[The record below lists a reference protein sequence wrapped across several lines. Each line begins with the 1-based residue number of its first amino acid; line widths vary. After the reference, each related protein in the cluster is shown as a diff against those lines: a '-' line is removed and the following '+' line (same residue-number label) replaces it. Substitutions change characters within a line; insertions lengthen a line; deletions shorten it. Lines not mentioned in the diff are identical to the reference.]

1 MQKMKKIFVDSN
13 VILRILTRD
22 DENQFIKAE
31 ELFKRA
37 INGEVLLLCGPP
49 VLFEVVWTLEARYRI
64 PAAVILD
71 YLEALLA
78 TPGLVIIDRAL
89 VEKAISKSRKS
100 GIEFPD
106 AYVSVIAEEHE
117 CGEIATFNISD
128 FKQLSVKLY
137 PF

>member
-1 MQKMKKIFVDSN
+1 MKKIFVDSN

-22 DENQFIKAE
+22 DENQFLKAE
-31 ELFKRA
+31 QLFKRA

-49 VLFEVVWTLEARYRI
+49 VLFEVVWTLEARYKI
-64 PAAVILD
+64 QSTVILD
-71 YLEALLA
+71 YIEALLA
-78 TPGLVIIDRAL
+78 TSGIVIIDRIF

-106 AYVSVIAEEHE
+106 AYVSVLAEEHG

-128 FKQLSVKLY
+128 FKKLNVKLY

>member
-1 MQKMKKIFVDSN
+1 MKKIFVDSN

-22 DENQFIKAE
+22 DENQFMK
-31 ELFKRA
+31 
-37 INGEVLLLCGPP
+37 
-49 VLFEVVWTLEARYRI
+49 
-64 PAAVILD
+64 
-71 YLEALLA
+71 LEALLA
-78 TPGLVIIDRAL
+78 TSGLVVIDRKL

-106 AYVSVIAEEHE
+106 AYVSVLAEEHE

-128 FKQLSVKLY
+128 FKKLNAKLY